1 MLDPVT
7 GTRLLE
13 YLGLR
18 RTPNSL
24 PDSAGR
30 AFTGVMLVCILLT
43 GFLTRDLGWW
53 AQLLIGSAGAAVLGI
68 VCAAM
73 YVRRHPRT

>member
-7 GTRLLE
+7 GARLLE

-30 AFTGVMLVCILLT
+30 AFTGAMVVWIVLVT
-43 GFLTRDLGWW
+43 FLTRDLGWW
-53 AQLLIGSAGAAVLGI
+53 AQLLIGSAGAAVLG
-68 VCAAM
+68 VVFAAV
-73 YVRRHPRT
+73 YTRWHPRP